1 MNRKFRALA
10 LALACCSV
18 GVVAGAVVANASTG
32 TPEIDRANATF
43 KFSGTLKP
51 VQCIGEDTMPYNT
64 YFGAWKGTEGQL
76 LPDPTDYALSG
87 PWNVTGITWTVNMKT
102 LRGVLTGAVTLTNSA
117 GLVEYRGKLLL
128 VTQGLASTTSQA
140 LARGV
145 ISAAFTPSDETA
157 TTNDDSLIANVEFK
171 IGPAG
176 GSGQF
181 GDVPGSLGIADYSV
195 VTNVAPKALDGVC

>member
-1 MNRKFRALA
+1 
-10 LALACCSV
+10 
-18 GVVAGAVVANASTG
+18 
-32 TPEIDRANATF
+32 
-43 KFSGTLKP
+43 
-51 VQCIGEDTMPYNT
+51 MPYNT
-64 YFGAWKGTEGQL
+64 YFGAWTGTEGQL